1 MTIERVQVPTLAL
14 LHASLFS
21 VGLLC
26 LLVGLSIDLPY
37 LLLVSGPCL
46 ALSGLLIWVGSR
58 ITLMGPL
65 GDALRLA
72 LGRTRVFTLHLRAV
86 VWLLVG
92 ILITLLGLRGMRD
105 THRDLPLWRQPL
117 AHEADGK

>member
-1 MTIERVQVPTLAL
+1 MITERVQIPVLAL

-21 VGLLC
+21 AGLLC
-26 LLVGLSIDLPY
+26 LLVGLAIDLPY
-37 LLLVSGPCL
+37 LLVVAGPCL
-46 ALSGLLIWVGSR
+46 AASGLLIWVGSR

-72 LGRTRVFTLHLRAV
+72 LGRTRVVTLHVRAV

-92 ILITLLGLRGMRD
+92 ILVTLWGVRAMHDAQREP
-105 THRDLPLWRQPL
+105 PLYRQPL
-117 AHEADGK
+117 AEPDPR